1 MRGVHSVVD
10 EIRRNVF
17 TEVARLAYEGGD
29 LNRVDMIPYKLV
41 PGEIA
46 HYRHD
51 VFLERAVV
59 AARVRLALGMDL
71 APGKP
76 RSALSDQIQEAA
88 TDQKYFE
95 EPLVNIIP
103 FACNACPPKQIRIT
117 DSCQGCISHPCMNVC
132 PKDAIYLDKDKHCH
146 IDQDKCI
153 KCGKCFSQ
161 CPYHAISKIERPCAA
176 ACGMDAIGSDELGR
190 AKIDYDKCVSCGM
203 CLVNC
208 PFAAIADKSQIL
220 QVITAMQRNEEV
232 IACVAPAFVGQFG
245 KEATPAKLKA
255 AMRRLGFADVVEVAI
270 GADLCTVE
278 EAKDFLEEV
287 PEKQPFMG
295 TSCCPAWSVMAKKLF
310 PEFKDYISMALTP
323 MVITARMV
331 KKDHPNARI
340 CFIGPCAA
348 KKLEANRRSVRSDVD
363 FVLTF
368 EELQGMFDA
377 KEVDFTK
384 IEADP
389 ADNMDEGTG
398 MGRGFAVG
406 GGVAAAVVEAIR
418 HIDPDREVLI
428 EYGDGLRECRK
439 MLQMA
444 RAGKRN
450 GYLLEGM
457 ACPGGCVAGAG
468 TIQPVKQS
476 AVSVE
481 QFKKAAPELS
491 CTTSPYLNRLEEV
504 EKKYQSTQDF
514 IRAPG
519 FLAGGPFFIADR
531 RHSRSHIPRGR
542 RAAGGPPGRRRSP

>member
-1 MRGVHSVVD
+1 MC
-10 EIRRNVF
+10 IR
-17 TEVARLAYEGGD
+17 D
-29 LNRVDMIPYKLV
+29 
-41 PGEIA
+41 
-46 HYRHD
+46 
-51 VFLERAVV
+51 RA
-59 AARVRLALGMDL
+59 D
-71 APGKP
+71 
-76 RSALSDQIQEAA
+76 
-88 TDQKYFE
+88 
-95 EPLVNIIP
+95 
-103 FACNACPPKQIRIT
+103 
-117 DSCQGCISHPCMNVC
+117 
-132 PKDAIYLDKDKHCH
+132 
-146 IDQDKCI
+146 
-153 KCGKCFSQ
+153 
-161 CPYHAISKIERPCAA
+161 
-176 ACGMDAIGSDELGR
+176 
-190 AKIDYDKCVSCGM
+190 IDYDKCVSCGM

-389 ADNMDEGTG
+389 ADNIDVYK
-398 MGRGFAVG
+398 RQGFG
-406 GGVAAAVVEAIR
+406 G
-418 HIDPDREVLI
+418 
-428 EYGDGLRECRK
+428 
-439 MLQMA
+439 
-444 RAGKRN
+444 
-450 GYLLEGM
+450 
-457 ACPGGCVAGAG
+457 
-468 TIQPVKQS
+468 
-476 AVSVE
+476 AVS
-481 QFKKAAPELS
+481 PRL
-491 CTTSPYLNRLEEV
+491 CRCGHSPL
-504 EKKYQSTQDF
+504 
-514 IRAPG
+514 
-519 FLAGGPFFIADR
+519 
-531 RHSRSHIPRGR
+531 
-542 RAAGGPPGRRRSP
+542 